1 MNNPTHSPPALLRRF
16 RRDEGGAYA
25 IEFAFFGSL
34 LVGLI
39 LILIQYGIV
48 LLARQKLETALQ
60 TATRSLLT
68 GSFQNDNIKSTD
80 QAAILANMR
89 NLMCGGSQ
97 SPGVF
102 FKCENLK
109 VDVQVSGNYN
119 NSSLWNASA
128 VDPSSG
134 DWAKG
139 FGTGYKCP
147 SARSIAIVRAAV
159 KVPLLTPLFLKLGI
173 DSFSDGA
180 ALLQSA
186 SVFRVEPYQSSNPAA
201 C

>member
-1 MNNPTHSPPALLRRF
+1 MRHPTHSPAALLRRF

-34 LVGLI
+34 LLALMLVLM
-39 LILIQYGIV
+39 QYTVV
-48 LLARQKLETALQ
+48 LLARQNLETALQ

-89 NLMCGGSQ
+89 NLMCGGSP
-97 SPGVF
+97 SPAVF

-109 VDVQVSGNYN
+109 VDVQVSGTYN
-119 NSSLWNASA
+119 NNLWNTSA
-128 VDPSSG
+128 VDTGSG
-134 DWAKG
+134 DWSKG